1 VSLGDI
7 IVFILVALV
16 AGFAA
21 SLLVMGRGRGLIFNI
36 IIGVLGALFGGWLA
50 SELHIAI
57 NLGNSLL
64 NQLVVAFAGAVILL
78 LIWRVIFRR
87 GK

>member
-7 IVFILVALV
+7 IVFVLIALI
-16 AGFAA
+16 AGFVA
-21 SLLVMGRGRGLIFNI
+21 SLLVMGRGRGLVVNI

-50 SELHIAI
+50 SQLHIAI

-64 NQLVVAFAGAVILL
+64 NELVVAFVGSVILL
-78 LIWRVIFRR
+78 LIWRLIFRR

>member
-1 VSLGDI
+1 MSLGDI

>member
-1 VSLGDI
+1 MSLGDV
-7 IVFILVALV
+7 IVFVLIALI
-16 AGFAA
+16 AGFVA
-21 SLLVMGRGRGLIFNI
+21 SLLVMGRGRGLVFNI

-50 SELHIAI
+50 SQLHISI

-64 NQLVVAFAGAVILL
+64 NQLVVAFVGSVILL
-78 LIWRVIFRR
+78 LIWRLIFRR

>member
-1 VSLGDI
+1 MSLGDI
-7 IVFILVALV
+7 IVFVLIALI
-16 AGFAA
+16 AGFVA

-50 SELHIAI
+50 SQLHISI

-64 NQLVVAFAGAVILL
+64 NQLVVAFVGSVILL
-78 LIWRVIFRR
+78 LIWRLVFRR

>member
-7 IVFILVALV
+7 IVFVLIALV
-16 AGFAA
+16 AGFVA
-21 SLLVMGRGRGLIFNI
+21 SLLVMGRGRGLLFNI

-50 SELHIAI
+50 SQLHISI

-64 NQLVVAFAGAVILL
+64 NQLVVAFVGSVILL
-78 LIWRVIFRR
+78 VIWRLVFRR

>member
-1 VSLGDI
+1 MSLGDI
-7 IVFILVALV
+7 IVFVLIALI
-16 AGFAA
+16 AGFVA
-21 SLLVMGRGRGLIFNI
+21 SLLVMGRGRGLLFNI

-50 SELHIAI
+50 NQLHISI

-64 NQLVVAFAGAVILL
+64 NQLVVAFVGSVILL
-78 LIWRVIFRR
+78 LIWRLVFRR

>member
-7 IVFILVALV
+7 IVFVLIALI
-16 AGFAA
+16 AGFVA
-21 SLLVMGRGRGLIFNI
+21 SLLVMGRGRGLLFNI

-50 SELHIAI
+50 SQLHISI

-64 NQLVVAFAGAVILL
+64 NQLVVAFVGSVILL
-78 LIWRVIFRR
+78 LIWRLVFRR

>member
-7 IVFILVALV
+7 IVFVLIALI
-16 AGFAA
+16 AGFVA
-21 SLLVMGRGRGLIFNI
+21 SLLVMGRGRGLFLNI

-50 SELHIAI
+50 GQLHISI
-57 NLGNSLL
+57 NFGNSLL
-64 NQLVVAFAGAVILL
+64 NQLVVAFVGSVILL
-78 LIWRVIFRR
+78 LIWRLVFRR

>member
-1 VSLGDI
+1 MSLGDI
-7 IVFILVALV
+7 IIFIVIALV

-78 LIWRVIFRR
+78 LIWRFVFRR

>member
-7 IVFILVALV
+7 IVFVLIALI
-16 AGFAA
+16 AGFVA
-21 SLLVMGRGRGLIFNI
+21 SLLVMGRGRGLLFNI

-50 SELHIAI
+50 SQLHISI

-64 NQLVVAFAGAVILL
+64 NELVVAFVGSVILL
-78 LIWRVIFRR
+78 LIWRLVFRR

>member
-1 VSLGDI
+1 MSLGDI
-7 IVFILVALV
+7 IVFVLIALV
-16 AGFAA
+16 AGFVA
-21 SLLVMGRGRGLIFNI
+21 SLLVMGRGRGLLFNI

-50 SELHIAI
+50 SQLHISI

-64 NQLVVAFAGAVILL
+64 NQLVVAFVGSVILL
-78 LIWRVIFRR
+78 LIWRLVFRR

>member
-7 IVFILVALV
+7 IVFVLIALV
-16 AGFAA
+16 AGFVA
-21 SLLVMGRGRGLIFNI
+21 SLLVMGRGRGLLFNI

-50 SELHIAI
+50 SQLHISI

-64 NQLVVAFAGAVILL
+64 NQLVVAFVGSVILL
-78 LIWRVIFRR
+78 LIWRLVFRR

>member
-1 VSLGDI
+1 MDLGS
-7 IVFILVALV
+7 ILIFVLIALI

-57 NLGNSLL
+57 NLGNSFV

-78 LIWRVIFRR
+78 LIWRILFRR

>member
-7 IVFILVALV
+7 LIFVLIALV

-21 SLLVMGRGRGLIFNI
+21 SLLVMGRGRGLLFNI

-57 NLGNSLL
+57 NLGNSFL
-64 NQLVVAFAGAVILL
+64 NQLVVAFVGAVILL

>member
-1 VSLGDI
+1 MSLGDI
-7 IVFILVALV
+7 IIFIVIALV

-50 SELHIAI
+50 SVLHISI

-78 LIWRVIFRR
+78 LIWRLVFRR
-87 GK
+87 K

>member
-7 IVFILVALV
+7 IVFVLIALV

-50 SELHIAI
+50 SQLHIAI

-64 NQLVVAFAGAVILL
+64 NQLVVAFVGAVILL
-78 LIWRVIFRR
+78 LIWRLVFRR

>member
-1 VSLGDI
+1 MSLGDI
-7 IVFILVALV
+7 LIFIVIALI

-21 SLLVMGRGRGLIFNI
+21 SLLVMGRGRGLLFNI

-50 SELHIAI
+50 SQLHIAI
-57 NLGNSLL
+57 NLGNSFL
-64 NQLVVAFAGAVILL
+64 NQLVVAFAGAVLLL

>member
-1 VSLGDI
+1 MSIGDI
-7 IVFILVALV
+7 LIFVLIALV
-16 AGFAA
+16 AGFGA

-64 NQLVVAFAGAVILL
+64 NQLVVAFVGAVILL
-78 LIWRVIFRR
+78 LIWRLLFRR

>member
-1 VSLGDI
+1 MSLGDI
-7 IVFILVALV
+7 IVFVLIALI
-16 AGFAA
+16 AGFVA
-21 SLLVMGRGRGLIFNI
+21 SLLVMGRGRGLLFNI

-50 SELHIAI
+50 SQLHISI

-64 NQLVVAFAGAVILL
+64 NQLVVAFVGSVILL
-78 LIWRVIFRR
+78 LIWRLVFRR